1 MSESIEQENGLVRM
15 ELSQIRIDEKRGEQV
30 IVLKEKTG
38 SRLLPIV
45 IGILE
50 ATAIK
55 MEISGYQ
62 PPRPLTHDLL
72 NSTIHGLEANLKKIV
87 VVKLEQNIFYAK
99 LILENIA
106 GKTVEI
112 DARPSDSIALAVR
125 AKSPIYV
132 ARSVLDQVSMREPD
146 S

>member
-1 MSESIEQENGLVRM
+1 MEQENGLVRM

-30 IVLKEKTG
+30 IVLKEKNG
-38 SRLLPIV
+38 KRLLPIV

-72 NSTIHGLEANLKKIV
+72 NNTIRELEATLKQIV
-87 VVKLEQNIFYAK
+87 VVKLDQNIFYAK
-99 LILENIA
+99 LVVETQS
-106 GKTVEI
+106 GKVVEI

-125 AKSPIYV
+125 VKSPIYV
-132 ARSVLDQVSMREPD
+132 ARSLLDHVAMREPD

>member
-1 MSESIEQENGLVRM
+1 MVEENGLIRM

-30 IVLKEKTG
+30 IVLKEKNG
-38 SRLLPIV
+38 KRLLPIV

-72 NSTIHGLEANLKKIV
+72 NNTIRGLGATLTQIV
-87 VVKLEQNIFYAK
+87 VIKLEQNIFYAK
-99 LILENIA
+99 LILESTD
-106 GKTVEI
+106 GRTVEV

-125 AKSPIYV
+125 AKAPIYV
-132 ARSVLDQVSMREPD
+132 ARTVLDQVSLQSPE
-146 S
+146 

>member
-1 MSESIEQENGLVRM
+1 MTEENGLVRM

-30 IVLKEKTG
+30 IVLKEKNG
-38 SRLLPIV
+38 KRLLPIV

-72 NSTIHGLEANLKKIV
+72 NHTIQELGATLAQIV
-87 VVKLEQNIFYAK
+87 VIKLEQNIFYAK
-99 LILENIA
+99 LILETGDKRI
-106 GKTVEI
+106 VEV

-132 ARSVLDQVSMREPD
+132 SRTILDQVSLQSPD
-146 S
+146 AE

>member
-1 MSESIEQENGLVRM
+1 MKEGNGLVRM

-30 IVLKEKTG
+30 IVLKEKEG
-38 SRLLPIV
+38 KRLLPIV

-72 NSTIHGLEANLKKIV
+72 NSTIRELGGHLKQIV

-99 LILENIA
+99 LVIETSD
-106 GKTVEI
+106 KTIEV

-125 AKSPIYV
+125 AKAPIYV
-132 ARSVLDQVSMREPD
+132 AGLVLDQVSLEPPG

>member
-1 MSESIEQENGLVRM
+1 MAFSEENGLVRM

-30 IVLKEKTG
+30 IVLKEKNG
-38 SRLLPIV
+38 KRLLPIV

-72 NSTIHGLEANLKKIV
+72 NSTILELGATLTQVV

-99 LILENIA
+99 LMIETSDDRTIE
-106 GKTVEI
+106 V
-112 DARPSDSIALAVR
+112 DARPSDSIALAIQVKAPIFVR
-125 AKSPIYV
+125 KKV
-132 ARSVLDQVSMREPD
+132 FKDLR
-146 S
+146 

>member
-1 MSESIEQENGLVRM
+1 MTEENGLVRM

-30 IVLKEKTG
+30 IVLKEKNG
-38 SRLLPIV
+38 KRLLPIV

-55 MEISGYQ
+55 MEISGYE

-72 NSTIHGLEANLKKIV
+72 NSTIQGLGATLIQVV

-99 LILENIA
+99 LVI
-106 GKTVEI
+106 GVSDSRTVEV

-125 AKSPIYV
+125 AKAPIYV
-132 ARSVLDQVSMREPD
+132 SRTVLDQVSLQAPE
-146 S
+146 

>member
-1 MSESIEQENGLVRM
+1 MKENGLVRM

-30 IVLKEKTG
+30 IVLKEKNG
-38 SRLLPIV
+38 KRLLPIV

-72 NSTIHGLEANLKKIV
+72 KNTIAELGATLSQVNVE
-87 VVKLEQNIFYAK
+87 KLEQNIFFAK
-99 LILENIA
+99 LVLETGD
-106 GKTVEI
+106 GKTVEV

-125 AKSPIYV
+125 AKAPIYV
-132 ARSVLDQVSMREPD
+132 AQTVLDQVSFKQPD
-146 S
+146 A